1 MTAPTAPP
9 VNTGRVE
16 GWPMPCLPFAL
27 TSSIESSTSVGSS
40 GCCRAIILSLIDGE
54 AFAQSAD
61 AAPYIRLDVG
71 VAVLTLVAQRLE
83 HVGDHVADFLELGD
97 AEAARRAGGRSDA
110 DAAGLDRRQRVEGD
124 DVLVES
130 DRAALERLV
139 GELGRAH
146 V

>member
-1 MTAPTAPP
+1 MGQRCKRVEGATAGPASRPTGHDTTGSTAPMTAPTAPP

-16 GWPMPCLPFAL
+16 GWPMPCLPIAL

-61 AAPYIRLDVG
+61 AAPDIRLDVG

-83 HVGDHVADFLELGD
+83 HVGDHVAEI
-97 AEAARRAGGRSDA
+97 
-110 DAAGLDRRQRVEGD
+110 
-124 DVLVES
+124 
-130 DRAALERLV
+130 
-139 GELGRAH
+139 GRAH

>member
-16 GWPMPCLPFAL
+16 GWPMPCLPIAL

-71 VAVLTLVAQRLE
+71 VALLTLVAQPLY
-83 HVGDHVADFLELGD
+83 HAGDHVPAFPVLGH
-97 AEAARRAGGRSDA
+97 AEAARSVAGATAPHAPG
-110 DAAGLDRRQRVEGD
+110 
-124 DVLVES
+124 
-130 DRAALERLV
+130 
-139 GELGRAH
+139 
-146 V
+146 